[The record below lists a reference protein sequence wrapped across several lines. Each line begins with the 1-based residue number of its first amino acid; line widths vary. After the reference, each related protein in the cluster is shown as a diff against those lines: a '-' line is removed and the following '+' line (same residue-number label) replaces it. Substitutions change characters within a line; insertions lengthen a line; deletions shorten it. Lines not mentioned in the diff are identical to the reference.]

1 MNATSIGPLVFA
13 NDRLHAVIA
22 LAVVLLVLEVVGRRR
37 PALAGPLHRWGWHL
51 LASWIVAARLGFVLV
66 NREAFADAPLSAL
79 AVWQGSFEPIAGL
92 FGIALVGLAAIVRCP
107 AVLRPL
113 ALAVVLAGSAQAA
126 AGWIFPTEAQ
136 GSLPNF
142 ALSDLGGTPVR
153 LSETDGRPMIV
164 NLWASWCPPCRREM
178 PMMMELAEAQDD
190 VVLRFANQGEPAS
203 AVGRYLDQEGL
214 SDTHV
219 VLDDTQR
226 LMEHFD
232 LLGLPSTLFFDA
244 EGNLI
249 AAQTGEIS
257 RAELINR
264 MQELQ
269 ETE

>member
-1 MNATSIGPLVFA
+1 M
-13 NDRLHAVIA
+13 
-22 LAVVLLVLEVVGRRR
+22 
-37 PALAGPLHRWGWHL
+37 
-51 LASWIVAARLGFVLV
+51 
-66 NREAFADAPLSAL
+66 
-79 AVWQGSFEPIAGL
+79 
-92 FGIALVGLAAIVRCP
+92 GLAAIVRCP

>member
-1 MNATSIGPLVFA
+1 
-13 NDRLHAVIA
+13 
-22 LAVVLLVLEVVGRRR
+22 
-37 PALAGPLHRWGWHL
+37 
-51 LASWIVAARLGFVLV
+51 
-66 NREAFADAPLSAL
+66 
-79 AVWQGSFEPIAGL
+79 
-92 FGIALVGLAAIVRCP
+92 
-107 AVLRPL
+107 
-113 ALAVVLAGSAQAA
+113 
-126 AGWIFPTEAQ
+126 
-136 GSLPNF
+136 
-142 ALSDLGGTPVR
+142 
-153 LSETDGRPMIV
+153 
-164 NLWASWCPPCRREM
+164 M